1 MKKLQ
6 MIRAFSQELKKD
18 NITIHASSAAFF
30 IFLSLIPMMILV
42 CSILPYT
49 PVREADLMR
58 AVTDF
63 LPTTLD
69 AFAIELIEE
78 IYGKSVTVI
87 SVTIIA
93 TIWVAGKGIE
103 ALIRALNGVNEVEET
118 RNMVLMRLTACLD
131 TVLFLLMIVLSL
143 VLMVFGNALLNLA
156 EQYIPDFVMIKT
168 LFQYLRYI
176 FMWCVLTLFFIV
188 LYVWLPNMKPK
199 RPKARAQI
207 FGACFAATG
216 WLLFS
221 FFFQIYLKYFGG
233 FSMYGSLTTIIIV
246 MIWLY
251 ILMYILLL
259 GAELNSLFDREL
271 SHFKLLKM
279 MIRMKRKKDITVK

>member
-1 MKKLQ
+1 MKLLQ
-6 MIRAFSQELKKD
+6 MIRAFIQEIKKD

-30 IFLSLIPMMILV
+30 IFLSLIPMLILI

-58 AVTDF
+58 AVTDL

-69 AFAIELIEE
+69 AFAVDLIEE
-78 IYGKSVTVI
+78 MYGKSITVI
-87 SVTIIA
+87 SVTVIV

-118 RNMVLMRLTACLD
+118 RNVLHVRLVACLD
-131 TVLFLLMIVLSL
+131 TIMFLFMLVLSM
-143 VLMVFGNALLNLA
+143 VMMVFGSYLLNLV
-156 EQYIPDFVMIKT
+156 ERYIPDFELIKA

-176 FMWCVLTLFFIV
+176 FMWCVLTLFFIT
-188 LYVWLPNMKPK
+188 LYVWLPNK
-199 RPKARAQI
+199 RPKAKSQV

-216 WLLFS
+216 WLIFS
-221 FFFQIYLKYFGG
+221 FFFQIYLQYFGG
-233 FSMYGSLTTIIIV
+233 FSMYGSLTTIIVV

-251 ILMYILLL
+251 SLMYIFLL
-259 GAELNSLFDREL
+259 GAEWNSLFDSDL
-271 SHFKLLKM
+271 SHFTLLKR
-279 MIRMKRKKDITVK
+279 MIRNKRKKDTSVK